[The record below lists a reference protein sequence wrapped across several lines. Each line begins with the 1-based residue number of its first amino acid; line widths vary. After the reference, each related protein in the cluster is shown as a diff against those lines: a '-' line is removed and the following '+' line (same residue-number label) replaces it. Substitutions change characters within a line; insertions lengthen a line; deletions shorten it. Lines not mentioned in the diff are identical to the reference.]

1 LLFCA
6 IRDLDV
12 DMVASLI
19 GAGADVKAKNRAGQS
34 ALEYALQRGWKK
46 VVRRMIDAHED
57 KDWIDE
63 YGQECEDNT
72 QRILNMTAL
81 ILLKKTTGLSR

>member
-1 LLFCA
+1 
-6 IRDLDV
+6 
-12 DMVASLI
+12 
-19 GAGADVKAKNRAGQS
+19 
-34 ALEYALQRGWKK
+34 
-46 VVRRMIDAHED
+46 MIDAHED